1 MSLRLE
7 LSRGAALRATTL
19 KAFVRGVGV
28 TGFPRWRNGGPGQS
42 PRERSTLRHNEGTAC
57 DLRSMTRQAF
67 LGLMLDESMVT
78 CVIINTSYQKLPF
91 GSGDYPDKLLFR
103 QALN

>member
-67 LGLMLDESMVT
+67 GPDVRGIHGYMRDSEVYHEIVT
-78 CVIINTSYQKLPF
+78 TLSSTYICIYVHTK
-91 GSGDYPDKLLFR
+91 
-103 QALN
+103 